1 MASRKWW
8 FFVTRSAAYS
18 RYVSTGSAKS
28 RHLQTARTERR
39 SALVNPALSLQ
50 EVAVARLID
59 GRGLLGLFGHG
70 LVALDRPARLAFGL
84 ERFPDHRRQ
93 RIVGRPCP
101 EHRLAAAAIDADHAD
116 ARRRA
121 ERQIGRASCRESVG
135 QYV

>member
-84 ERFPDHRRQ
+84 ARFSDHRRKP
-93 RIVGRPCP
+93 IVGPP
-101 EHRLAAAAIDADHAD
+101 VPDHPPDAAETESD
-116 ARRRA
+116 
-121 ERQIGRASCRESVG
+121 QRE
-135 QYV
+135 